1 MFLHFTSECFRTTGV
16 EPGAARGVVKRA
28 NGDSTKG
35 ECEDDSDDF
44 TVVSGECSEVGGS
57 EGVASLKVGGQ
68 NLAEFDLVAGAQGV
82 KLGFAAIEQV
92 HIGVAGDAIDIATIA
107 TLPEGHVL
115 PATWQFGGY
124 FVLVGGEPQR
134 IVFEVGGIAHLL

>member
-1 MFLHFTSECFRTTGV
+1 MIPT
-16 EPGAARGVVKRA
+16 
-28 NGDSTKG
+28 
-35 ECEDDSDDF
+35 F

-82 KLGFAAIEQV
+82 KLGLAAIEQV

-115 PATWQFGGY
+115 PATWAVRW
-124 FVLVGGEPQR
+124 VLRPGR
-134 IVFEVGGIAHLL
+134 RRATADSL